1 MSGYLT
7 IRNAAVEQI
16 RAGMLP
22 LFPDMTVASHPG
34 FFTEQTIKRDAQK
47 TPAILTSLVKAADGK
62 PAGSIPRE
70 RNSIT
75 FVSWVLYR
83 ANSADKLYDGA
94 LQIVS
99 ALIPVIRKADFDLVI
114 KDTNIEAECLYSGA
128 LDAIN
133 ITLWAVKWELV
144 LGAYAL
150 DGPGE
155 SLAGLEKFDGYD
167 GTAVIGTGEVYDHT
181 NMED

>member
-1 MSGYLT
+1 MSYLT
-7 IRNAAVEQI
+7 IRDEAVEQI
-16 RAGMLP
+16 KTGILP
-22 LFPDMTVASHPG
+22 LYPKMTIEAHPG
-34 FFTEQTIKRDAQK
+34 LFTEQSIKRDAQR
-47 TPAILTSLVKAADGK
+47 TPAILTSLVKAADG
-62 PAGSIPRE
+62 E
-70 RNSIT
+70 RNTIM

-83 ANSADKLYDGA
+83 ASNTDKLYDGA

-128 LDAIN
+128 LDAVN

-144 LGAYAL
+144 LGDYAP
-150 DGPGE
+150 GREGE
-155 SLAGLEKFDGYD
+155 SLADLEQFEGYD
-167 GTAVIGTGEVYDHT
+167 GTTAVGTGEIHDHT